1 VLKVLTLAGGLLL
14 AGGGAGCGLLYVL
27 LPLFYREPDLLPT
40 NLTIASLAAITL
52 TLGVALAFQARASLK
67 GQPSGNFRPPSGRA
81 LGLLF
86 IACLLIGQVLISFA
100 GGSPAN
106 ALIFPP
112 IHILAA
118 VSPALAILAYVGR
131 RTGAASWRTISLEV
145 SHGALLAPL
154 GALVAELIVIVGL
167 VVAISMVVVF
177 TPGGA
182 ERLWELSAHL
192 QDPAWVENPENLVPL
207 LLSPAA
213 LVIIL
218 LVFVIIAPLIEEF
231 LKALGV
237 LLLGYRLRG
246 RAEALLWGVACG
258 AGFAL
263 TESLFNGSIALEGW
277 GAVMLM
283 RWGASLMHC
292 VSSGI
297 LGLGWYHAFA
307 SRRPWRLLK
316 AYAAS
321 TGVHALW
328 NLAAVG
334 VALPSLLLAG
344 GPDDVLGQ
352 VLPGFALSFSLVLLV
367 VLTISMVLGLRRLT
381 RGVGQRPPEYAV
393 LSQMEAP
400 GSEVMDSASGDHR
413 DRAASLEEDGQG
425 L

>member
-1 VLKVLTLAGGLLL
+1 VLKLLTLACGLIL
-14 AGGGAGCGLLYVL
+14 AGGGAGCVLLYVL
-27 LPLFYREPDLLPT
+27 LPVFYREPDLLPT

-52 TLGVALAFQARASLK
+52 TLGVALAYQARASLR
-67 GQPSGNFRPPSGRA
+67 GQPSASFHPPSGRS

-86 IACLLIGQVLISFA
+86 IVCLVIGQVLIFFA
-100 GGSPAN
+100 GGSAAN

-112 IHILAA
+112 VHILAA

-154 GALVAELIVIVGL
+154 GALAAELIVILAL
-167 VVAISMVVVF
+167 VMAISMVMVF
-177 TPGGA
+177 TPGGV
-182 ERLWELSAHL
+182 ERLWELSTNL
-192 QDPAWVENPENLVPL
+192 QNPAWVENPENLVPL

-213 LVIIL
+213 LIIIV

-292 VSSGI
+292 ISSGI
-297 LGLGWYHAFA
+297 LGLGWHHTLT

-334 VALPSLLLAG
+334 VALPSLLISAR
-344 GPDDVLGQ
+344 PYDVLGQ
-352 VLPGFALSFSLVLLV
+352 GFPGFALSFSLILLV
-367 VLTISMVLGLRRLT
+367 VLTISMVVALRRLT
-381 RGVGQRPPEYAV
+381 QGVCPSPPEHTSLAPA
-393 LSQMEAP
+393 EAP
-400 GSEVMDSASGDHR
+400 TSEVVDGASGEQRGEADP
-413 DRAASLEEDGQG
+413 SEEDSRD